1 MLSLSQTHPLPFSA
15 PLTLPPPHL
24 SPRRAAA
31 VLPTNGSHSFTGS
44 SFAPYA
50 PALASSY
57 HPSPLNLSSAVAGP
71 KPRNEN
77 ANPETA
83 TADRLFRSNTPCTV
97 ATHGFTVLCFCCL
110 FFSLFHITAQSSLG
124 YHTRVPT
131 ARIFWSHLQSFALP
145 SLGENFGYKFCLIQS
160 PSVCPVFG

>member
-1 MLSLSQTHPLPFSA
+1 M
-15 PLTLPPPHL
+15 
-24 SPRRAAA
+24 
-31 VLPTNGSHSFTGS
+31 
-44 SFAPYA
+44 
-50 PALASSY
+50 ASSY

-97 ATHGFTVLCFCCL
+97 ADHGFTFLCFLL
-110 FFSLFHITAQSSLG
+110 FVFSLFHITAQSSLG

-131 ARIFWSHLQSFALP
+131 ARIFWSHLRSFALL
-145 SLGENFGYKFCLIQS
+145 SLGEKFWIQILCDPQS
-160 PSVCPVFG
+160 PSVFPVFGFATTPGTQ